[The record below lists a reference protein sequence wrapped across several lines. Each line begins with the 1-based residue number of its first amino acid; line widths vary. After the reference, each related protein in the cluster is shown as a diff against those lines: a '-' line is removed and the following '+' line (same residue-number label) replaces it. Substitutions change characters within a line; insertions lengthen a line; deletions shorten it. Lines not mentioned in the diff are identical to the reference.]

1 MSRAERYFAGVLGLF
16 AAAILSGWLAGCAH
30 TPVLTSG
37 IPHLLQVNKP
47 SNVWR
52 SGQPPA
58 TTEAW
63 AAIQGR
69 GVTNVVQLDE
79 LTEGSDSMALLIG
92 IQIQHFP
99 ISLWAQTVGRPND
112 VLMHMAVRAITWNT
126 LIHCVHGNDRTGLLV
141 ALWRLSQGWS
151 KADAQAEM
159 WANGFSGEPG
169 LLAYW
174 LEQRVEDWR
183 R

>member
-1 MSRAERYFAGVLGLF
+1 
-16 AAAILSGWLAGCAH
+16 
-30 TPVLTSG
+30 
-37 IPHLLQVNKP
+37 
-47 SNVWR
+47 
-52 SGQPPA
+52 
-58 TTEAW
+58 
-63 AAIQGR
+63 
-69 GVTNVVQLDE
+69 
-79 LTEGSDSMALLIG
+79 
-92 IQIQHFP
+92 
-99 ISLWAQTVGRPND
+99 
-112 VLMHMAVRAITWNT
+112 MAVRAITWNT